1 MEEME
6 VKVTWRLAWGLFWRW
21 FLIQLG
27 ITAIIWLIMFIV
39 GFALFAPFMGGW

>member
-27 ITAIIWLIMFIV
+27 ISIILGLIWFLFV
-39 GFALFAPFMGGW
+39 AALCAPFLGGW

>member
-1 MEEME
+1 MDQME

-27 ITAIIWLIMFIV
+27 IGVIIWIIMFFV
-39 GFALFAPFMGGW
+39 GAAFLIPFMGGW